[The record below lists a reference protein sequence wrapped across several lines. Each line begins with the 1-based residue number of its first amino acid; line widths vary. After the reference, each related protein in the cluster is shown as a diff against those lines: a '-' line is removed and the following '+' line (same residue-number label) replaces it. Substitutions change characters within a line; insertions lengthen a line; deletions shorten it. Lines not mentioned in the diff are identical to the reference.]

1 MRIFSLSLATAGAVA
16 LTWVALA
23 AFGTAPPAQQ
33 PRPSRV
39 DHQSGAYLFRVFCA
53 SCHGVSGKG
62 NGSIADLLKQP
73 PPDLTQLA
81 RRAGGEFPR
90 EAVIRAIDGRT
101 QMRAHGNDMPV
112 WGDRLQ
118 VTEDQDERVIRQR
131 IDALASHLQSI
142 QVK

>member
-1 MRIFSLSLATAGAVA
+1 MRIFSRALAAAGTVA

-23 AFGTAPPAQQ
+23 AFATAPAAQQ
-33 PRPSRV
+33 PRPPRV

-53 SCHGVSGKG
+53 SCHGQSGKG
-62 NGSIADLLKQP
+62 DGSVADLLKQP
-73 PPDLTQLA
+73 PSDLTQLA

-101 QMRAHGNDMPV
+101 PIRAHGSDMPI

-118 VTEDQDERVIRQR
+118 TTE
-131 IDALASHLQSI
+131 
-142 QVK
+142 